1 MANIFDTLESA
12 LQGNGLSGALTG
24 VVGSL
29 TGVSS
34 LISGSGAN
42 PPKSIAD
49 FGPALRSLALPN
61 LDVSSVFGSS
71 FDALKSALPSDLSS
85 VTGGLTSGI
94 DQLKT
99 SGSGLTEQLGESL
112 KVVQALYQLTQLD
125 FTGTGAAG
133 GAPPAAGGG
142 AGAGAGAGTPPA
154 QPAQPPVSAQSM
166 DQVRGALDGLPSPF
180 TVDSFLTWLEK
191 VLADVRLDDFGLR
204 QFLIIGE
211 LRDYLATLLNWKN
224 SSPDAIRAQ
233 LADTLAHLDTYLKNP
248 LDAVLG
254 RLSGGASG
262 LAGKLHATE
271 LAQVAD
277 GILAR
282 LGELKAPVAS
292 GSLSGAGASITALTA
307 LLDQYDQLK
316 ITVQTDL
323 AALPAFQRQ
332 LQDLPDD
339 LDDQMGRVVS
349 SLRPSN
355 SLGILDDVAAGAQSG
370 AAAIQKPIDD
380 LRRFLGRIVAW
391 LEDLLNKIDFKAV
404 TQPIED
410 AAKAMKSAVDAL
422 DNTMVA
428 VTMQVQQIFGK
439 VEAVL
444 DLLDP
449 DKAAAQAKTAIDGFK
464 ARIAQKIG
472 DLLKP
477 VLDAV
482 AKVVDT
488 IAKGVQAFDPNQLK
502 AALHDAIQKIA
513 GVLADPRVAEVRK
526 DLDNVAQQL
535 EAFSFAPFT
544 GEVTKGLQ
552 AIADTLKSLGD
563 LPAPLGEALDAA
575 LSVLPSDLKPIT
587 DPIVD
592 EFGQIVNAGPVK
604 VLDEVA
610 DLPKQLADKVRSFD
624 PNSLVGSSL
633 SEPYNKLLSDMQG
646 FKPSSLLDPVKQEL
660 DSLKDRLKEN
670 VNPANAL
677 EGLEAPFQ
685 EISKALDNFHPD
697 EIIAPLDEKL
707 KGVLSG
713 ITATIPLDNVFG
725 QVQAAIQ
732 KVKDAIDTATSA
744 TAMLDKARGIL
755 HGLADPQTQLDAWLA
770 PILAKL
776 DNLGDTSAMQA
787 SLASVSASV
796 DGLTAAAVTAKVNAA
811 VDPVASA
818 LATLDPQTRWTAVVQ
833 AVRALPAAA
842 VDALPASAQKTQLK
856 AALARLDPSQPA
868 TGAPF
873 QTLAGVAQAIAAAKS
888 ALQAALSGWDAQYTA
903 AGSALGGLRG
913 LDPTAAHLKQWIH
926 DAVTEELI
934 HPLAGIFSLAAP
946 AFSILDAVVGE
957 LQALLN
963 SIESKVADLL
973 AGVAALNGIRDSLQ
987 EVLDR
992 VKNFN
997 LGFLRDSLKDLFD
1010 KLRAKLDAVNPA
1022 NLGKALDAL
1031 FQEVLDSLGVD
1042 LFLPPADVAKIDAD
1056 YAKLID
1062 TLKSLDPANV
1072 VANVVQDEFEKDV
1085 LPLLD
1090 QIDMSDPLHRI
1101 AERLSSLTEELKTEL
1116 GKVEDAFDGMKNA
1129 IPAGAA
1135 A

>member
-1 MANIFDTLESA
+1 M
-12 LQGNGLSGALTG
+12 
-24 VVGSL
+24 
-29 TGVSS
+29 
-34 LISGSGAN
+34 
-42 PPKSIAD
+42 
-49 FGPALRSLALPN
+49 
-61 LDVSSVFGSS
+61 
-71 FDALKSALPSDLSS
+71 
-85 VTGGLTSGI
+85 
-94 DQLKT
+94 
-99 SGSGLTEQLGESL
+99 
-112 KVVQALYQLTQLD
+112 VQALYRLTQLD
-125 FTGTGAAG
+125 FTGTGATSG
-133 GAPPAAGGG
+133 TPPAAPGGG
-142 AGAGAGAGTPPA
+142 SGTGTGAGTGTPPA
-154 QPAQPPVSAQSM
+154 QPPAQPPVSAQSM
-166 DQVRGALDGLPSPF
+166 DQVRGAMDGLPSPF
-180 TVDSFLTWLEK
+180 TVDSFLTWIQQ
-191 VLADVRLDDFGLR
+191 VLANVRLDDFGLR

-224 SSPDAIRAQ
+224 SSPDAIRTQ
-233 LADTLAHLDTYLKNP
+233 LADTLTHLDAYLKSP
-248 LDAVLG
+248 LDSVLLQLTG
-254 RLSGGASG
+254 SASG

-271 LAQVAD
+271 LAQIAD

-282 LGELKAPVAS
+282 LGELKAPVSS

-316 ITVQTDL
+316 TTLQTDL
-323 AALPAFQRQ
+323 ASLPALQRQ
-332 LQDLPDD
+332 LQGLPDD

-355 SLGILDDVAAGAQSG
+355 SLAILDDVAAGAQSE

-380 LRRFLGRIVAW
+380 LRRFLGRLVSW

-410 AAKAMKSAVDAL
+410 AANAMKSAVDAL

-428 VTMQVQQIFGK
+428 ITMQVQQIFSK
-439 VEAVL
+439 VESVL

-449 DKAAAQAKTAIDGFK
+449 DKAAAQAKSAIDGFK
-464 ARIAQKIG
+464 AQIVQKIT

-477 VLDAV
+477 VLDAI

-488 IAKGVQAFDPNQLK
+488 IAKGVQTFDPNQLK
-502 AALHDAIQKIA
+502 AVLHDAIQKIA

-526 DLDNVAQQL
+526 DLDNVAKQL

-544 GEVTKGLQ
+544 GEVTKDLQ

-563 LPAPLGEALDAA
+563 LPAPLGDALHAA

-592 EFGQIVNAGPVK
+592 EFGQIVNAGPVQ
-604 VLDEVA
+604 VLDTVA

-677 EGLEAPFQ
+677 QGLEAPFQ
-685 EISKALDNFHPD
+685 ELSKALDNFHPD
-697 EIIAPLDEKL
+697 EIIAPLDDKL
-707 KGVLSG
+707 KEVLSG
-713 ITATIPLDNVFG
+713 ITATIPLDDVFA
-725 QVQAAIQ
+725 QVEAAVQ

-776 DNLGDTSAMQA
+776 DNLGDTSALQA

-796 DGLTAAAVTAKVNAA
+796 DGMTAASLTAKVNAA
-811 VDPVASA
+811 LDPVASA
-818 LATLDPQTRWTAVVQ
+818 LATLDPQNRWTAVVQ
-833 AVRALPAAA
+833 ALRALPASA
-842 VDALPASAQKTQLK
+842 VDALPASAQKSQLK
-856 AALARLDPSQPA
+856 AALTRLDPSQPA
-868 TGAPF
+868 TSAPF
-873 QTLAGVAQAIAAAKS
+873 QTLAGVAQDITQAK
-888 ALQAALSGWDAQYTA
+888 AVLQAALSGWDAQYTA
-903 AGSALGGLRG
+903 GDSALGGLRG
-913 LDPTAAHLKQWIH
+913 LDPTPAHLKQWIH
-926 DAVTEELI
+926 VAVTDELV

-957 LQALLN
+957 LQKLL
-963 SIESKVADLL
+963 SDIESKVADLL
-973 AGVAALNGIRDSLQ
+973 AGVAALTSIRDSLQ
-987 EVLDR
+987 QVLDR

-1022 NLGKALDAL
+1022 NLGKALDAI
-1031 FQEVLDSLGVD
+1031 FKEVLDSLGVD

-1056 YAKLID
+1056 YAKLVD

-1072 VANVVQDEFEKDV
+1072 IANVVQDEFEKDV

-1090 QIDMSDPLHRI
+1090 TIDMSDPLHRI
-1101 AERLSSLTEELKTEL
+1101 ADRLSSLTEELKTEL
-1116 GKVEDAFDGMKNA
+1116 GKVEDAFEGMRNA